1 METIQEL
8 RGDFPEIKII
18 AIYGGGRMRPDPL
31 LLVARRLGADGV
43 SGTPGPM
50 HSASSAATRLMLFV
64 SRMAKMEIRRVRTVR
79 TQESSRDFRK
89 RQGGETRLI
98 DASDA
103 SRPLSEAAGEAAAR
117 RVSTRCRLRR
127 RLRAF
132 GFGHHET
139 VTYAGLG
146 EQVPRLGRFGLDLLP
161 DMPHVTTVRLK
172 VE

>member
-117 RVSTRCRLRR
+117 RVSTRCRLNQDFH
-127 RLRAF
+127 F
-132 GFGHHET
+132 GPGT
-139 VTYAGLG
+139 VTGYTPAA
-146 EQVPRLGRFGLDLLP
+146 PN
-161 DMPHVTTVRLK
+161 TTSFRAEPCTSPPPVGARARPSAHRR
-172 VE
+172 